1 MAWGG
6 GGGECGGEEGGAAK
20 GWGWGGLGAAVKGTH
35 PLREDFV
42 SHLPPLGTVHFLKK
56 KPGYHGDRSGSN
68 EATC

>member
-1 MAWGG
+1 M
-6 GGGECGGEEGGAAK
+6 GGEEAEQQRMG
-20 GWGWGGLGAAVKGTH
+20 GGLGAAVKGTH

>member
-1 MAWGG
+1 MLLRKEGKMEEQRGG
-6 GGGECGGEEGGAAK
+6 G
-20 GWGWGGLGAAVKGTH
+20 WLGAAVKGTH